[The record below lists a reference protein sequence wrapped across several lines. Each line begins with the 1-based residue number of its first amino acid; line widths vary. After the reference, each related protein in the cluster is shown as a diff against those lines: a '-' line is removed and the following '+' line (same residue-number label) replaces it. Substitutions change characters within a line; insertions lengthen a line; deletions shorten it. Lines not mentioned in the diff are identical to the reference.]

1 MEICMDLYGCIDFSI
16 PLCIYGRACMHR
28 DTVYVIYV
36 LYTCID
42 MCVYIYIIVCIDN
55 ISKPQF
61 HHRERWYHI

>member
-28 DTVYVIYV
+28 DTVYLIYV

-42 MCVYIYIIVCIDN
+42 MCIYIYIYIYIYYCVY
-55 ISKPQF
+55 
-61 HHRERWYHI
+61 R